1 MFNNARTSAR
11 TLLLA
16 AGTAGFVALGSGFAT
31 AEPLP
36 DATGAIDGAAGQV
49 PGAETLPATELPGTE
64 DVTAP
69 GVPSVERTVTN
80 ELDGLLSEADVAQI
94 PELASLAEI
103 AELEGVEG
111 VALGDID
118 GLDTAAPQVPALD
131 GAVPQVDVDSYTSAA
146 EAATLPARFYA
157 AENVDPDEI
166 VQTVEHTT
174 VPVLFIAADAQ
185 SDVDALADEVGAV
198 ADGALSGVGADVSG
212 IEQLALGSADD
223 LAGGVP
229 TDLEVLEVADLPVD
243 TDLPVDGVETGDV
256 VDGGATENLP
266 ATGDVTE
273 ELPQTDEVGADA
285 LPEVPAVDGVEDT
298 VDEVTDVEGL
308 PTDAVGTELDDVT
321 GDVTEDVTGDV
332 TEDLTG
338 AVDTD
343 AVDTELVDGLL

>member
-36 DATGAIDGAAGQV
+36 DATGAIDGTAGQV

-64 DVTAP
+64 DATAP
-69 GVPSVERTVTN
+69 GVPSVERTVTS
-80 ELDGLLSEADVAQI
+80 ELDGLLTEADVAEI

-111 VALGDID
+111 VALGNID
-118 GLDTAAPQVPALD
+118 DLGNAAPQAPALD
-131 GAVPQVDVDSYTSAA
+131 GAVPQVDVGSYTSAV
-146 EAATLPARFYA
+146 EGATLPARFYA
-157 AENVDPDEI
+157 DENVDPDEI
-166 VQTVEHTT
+166 VETVEHTT
-174 VPVLFIAADAQ
+174 IPVLFVAADAQ

-198 ADGALSGVGADVSG
+198 ADGALSDAGADVAG
-212 IEQLALGSADD
+212 IEHLALGSADD

-256 VDGGATENLP
+256 VDEGATENVP
-266 ATGDVTE
+266 ATGEVTE
-273 ELPQTDEVGADA
+273 QLPQTDEVGTDA

-298 VDEVTDVEGL
+298 VDEVTDLEGL
-308 PTDAVGTELDDVT
+308 PTDAVDTELDDVT
-321 GDVTEDVTGDV
+321 G
-332 TEDLTG
+332 DLTG

-343 AVDTELVDGLL
+343 AVDTELVDDLL

>member
-31 AEPLP
+31 AETLP
-36 DATGAIDGAAGQV
+36 DATGAVDGAAGQV

-69 GVPSVERTVTN
+69 GVPSVERTVTS
-80 ELDGLLSEADVAQI
+80 ELDGLLSEADVAEI

-111 VALGDID
+111 VALGSID
-118 GLDTAAPQVPALD
+118 DLGDSAPQVPALD
-131 GAVPQVDVDSYTSAA
+131 GAVPQVDVESYTGAA

-166 VQTVEHTT
+166 VQTVEHTS
-174 VPVLFIAADAQ
+174 VPVLFVAHDAK
-185 SDVDALADEVGAV
+185 SDVDALADEVGAA
-198 ADGALSGVGADVSG
+198 ADGALSGVDPDVAG
-212 IEQLALGSADD
+212 IEQLALGSTDD

-229 TDLEVLEVADLPVD
+229 TDLEVLEIADLPGE
-243 TDLPVDGVETGDV
+243 TDLPVDGVDTGDV
-256 VDGGATENLP
+256 VDEAAGENLP
-266 ATGDVTE
+266 ATDEVAGQ
-273 ELPQTDEVGADA
+273 LPQTDELGTDA
-285 LPEVPAVDGVEDT
+285 LPEVPAADGVEGT
-298 VDEVTDVEGL
+298 VEEVTDVEGL
-308 PTDAVGTELDDVT
+308 PTDAVDSEL
-321 GDVTEDVTGDV
+321 GDATEDVTG
-332 TEDLTG
+332 
-338 AVDTD
+338 AVDTE